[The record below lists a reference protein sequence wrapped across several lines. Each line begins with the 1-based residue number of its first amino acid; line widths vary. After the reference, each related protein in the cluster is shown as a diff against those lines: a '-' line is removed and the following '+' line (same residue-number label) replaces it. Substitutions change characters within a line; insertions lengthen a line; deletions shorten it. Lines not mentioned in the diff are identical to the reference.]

1 MKKPSINLSKE
12 SIVDFFLNHGEK
24 LVVGLF
30 GALACTLVWGGIDA
44 VRTKPAKREQ
54 LPTVIVE
61 HAGRTMK
68 HIADSKGPPAE
79 TTKRPSLAKQVEPW
93 RENVVAAPAVPRIF
107 NTPLSD
113 EKAKRSAPD
122 VLPLV
127 DLRVRPGWA
136 VIAIAQDP
144 NQGMMMGMPETK
156 ENDDG
161 KEKDKDKN
169 KKKQKGGKGAD
180 AGDLTLGVPPG
191 SQKTGRSKFQMGGPM
206 GPMGPGGP
214 MMGGE
219 AGSLLPLAS
228 PVMPGKIIPYCLVT
242 ALVPANAQQEAFMRA
257 FASSGLQTQADIP
270 LWSDYRIE
278 RAEVPAGT
286 SADAELNW
294 TRLDLNKVAKAAE
307 DWNGIQPEI
316 APADL
321 QLDPSQ
327 IVPMDENA
335 IQVVPYVF
343 PLPRLAGDPW
353 GTESLHPWV
362 VEQLRKRQIEQE
374 KWEAVALEEAE
385 QASKTNILGGPGAGG
400 GAPMGPG
407 GGMGAGMGRSMMP
420 PTGGAGS
427 RGMMPPGM
435 SGRGMM
441 PPGGPMGGGG
451 DSDSAAMAGAGSRGM
466 RMPPSGMSSR
476 MGGPGGMM
484 PPGMMPPGG
493 GPGGMM
499 SGGMGGMMGGGEG
512 GMEMG
517 MGIKLPEYRMF
528 RFVDTTVE
536 PGKTYRYRVQISVRN
551 PNYGLPAQYLAQAD
565 LADKPIL
572 AAKKS
577 EPSPLAHVPD
587 KTGLL
592 VRSLRKGETRKSK
605 TGYEVLVLAENPETG
620 NYALKSLTTEL
631 GAFANFDKKQA
642 KGPDAKNAESV
653 TTNSLLVDARGRAED
668 GDSKK
673 GTTTGPSEPLELLF
687 LREDGTFSVA
697 SAADSQRDYER
708 YAQTL
713 PTADD
718 GKKKDKDGEG
728 GGSSLFP
735 GGGGLFGPPGGGAG
749 TPPGGPGGSRGSM
762 PPGGG
767 VRGSTPPSGRP
778 GGVQTPGG

>member
-54 LPTVIVE
+54 LPAVIVE
-61 HAGRTMK
+61 HAGRTVK

-79 TTKRPSLAKQVEPW
+79 TTKRPSLAKLVEPW

-113 EKAKRSAPD
+113 EKAKRSAPE

-136 VIAIAQDP
+136 VIAVAQDP

-161 KEKDKDKN
+161 KEKDKN
-169 KKKQKGGKGAD
+169 KKKQKKGAD
-180 AGDLTLGVPPG
+180 PGDVAGGTPPG
-191 SQKTGRSKFQMGGPM
+191 YQKTGRSKFQTGGPM

-219 AGSLLPLAS
+219 GGSLLPLAS

-257 FASSGLQTQADIP
+257 IASSGLQTQADIP

-286 SADAELNW
+286 AADAELTW
-294 TRLDLNKVAKAAE
+294 TRLDLNKVAKSAE
-307 DWNGIQPEI
+307 DWNGIQQEI
-316 APADL
+316 APPDL

-335 IQVVPYVF
+335 VQVVPYVF
-343 PLPRLAGDPW
+343 PLPLLAGDPW

-374 KWEAVALEEAE
+374 KWEALALQEAE
-385 QASKTNILGGPGAGG
+385 QASKTNILGGPGAGS

-427 RGMMPPGM
+427 RGMPPGM
-435 SGRGMM
+435 SSRGMM
-441 PPGGPMGGGG
+441 PPGGPMGGG
-451 DSDSAAMAGAGSRGM
+451 DSDGPPMGGAGSRGM
-466 RMPPSGMSSR
+466 RTPPSGMSSR
-476 MGGPGGMM
+476 MGSGGMM
-484 PPGMMPPGG
+484 PPGMGS
-493 GPGGMM
+493 GGMM
-499 SGGMGGMMGGGEG
+499 GGGMSGMMGGGEG
-512 GMEMG
+512 GMGMEM
-517 MGIKLPEYRMF
+517 KLPEYRMF

-551 PNYGLPAQYLAQAD
+551 PNFGLPAQYLSQAD

-620 NYALKSLTTEL
+620 NYSLKSLTTEL

-673 GTTTGPSEPLELLF
+673 GGTTGPSEPLELLF
-687 LREDGTFSVA
+687 LCEDGTFSVA

-749 TPPGGPGGSRGSM
+749 APPGGPGGS
-762 PPGGG
+762 
-767 VRGSTPPSGRP
+767 RGSTPPSGRP

>member
-61 HAGRTMK
+61 HAGRTVK

-79 TTKRPSLAKQVEPW
+79 TTKRPSLAKLVEPW

-113 EKAKRSAPD
+113 EKAKRSAPE

-161 KEKDKDKN
+161 KDKDKDKDKN
-169 KKKQKGGKGAD
+169 KKKQKKGAD
-180 AGDLTLGVPPG
+180 PGDVAGGTPPG
-191 SQKTGRSKFQMGGPM
+191 YQKTGKNKFQTGGPM

-219 AGSLLPLAS
+219 GSSMMPFAS
-228 PVMPGKIIPYCLVT
+228 TVMPGKIIPYCLVT

-257 FASSGLQTQADIP
+257 LASSGLQTQADIP

-286 SADAELNW
+286 AADAELNW
-294 TRLDLNKVAKAAE
+294 TRLDLNKVAKSAE

-316 APADL
+316 APLDL

-335 IQVVPYVF
+335 LQVVPYVF
-343 PLPRLAGDPW
+343 PLPLLAGDPW

-374 KWEAVALEEAE
+374 KWEALALQEAE
-385 QASKTNILGGPGAGG
+385 QASKTNILGGPGAGS
-400 GAPMGPG
+400 GAPMGS
-407 GGMGAGMGRSMMP
+407 GAGMGS
-420 PTGGAGS
+420 
-427 RGMMPPGM
+427 GM
-435 SGRGMM
+435 GRGMM
-441 PPGGPMGGGG
+441 PPGGRGMMPPGMTPGGPMGRRAGGG
-451 DSDSAAMAGAGSRGM
+451 DSEGASMEGGGSRGM
-466 RMPPSGMSSR
+466 RTPPSGMSSR

-484 PPGMMPPGG
+484 PPGM

-499 SGGMGGMMGGGEG
+499 GGGMGGMMGGGEG
-512 GMEMG
+512 GMGMG
-517 MGIKLPEYRMF
+517 MEMNLPEYRMF

-551 PNYGLPAQYLAQAD
+551 PNFGLPAQYLSQAD

-592 VRSLRKGETRKSK
+592 VRSLRKGEARKSK

-653 TTNSLLVDARGRAED
+653 TTNSLLVDARGRVED

-673 GTTTGPSEPLELLF
+673 GGTTGPSEPLELLF

-749 TPPGGPGGSRGSM
+749 APPGGPGGS
-762 PPGGG
+762 
-767 VRGSTPPSGRP
+767 RGSTPPSGRP
-778 GGVQTPGG
+778 GGVQAPGG

>member
-12 SIVDFFLNHGEK
+12 SIASFFLNHGEK

-54 LPTVIVE
+54 LPAVIVE
-61 HAGRTMK
+61 HAGRTVK

-79 TTKRPSLAKQVEPW
+79 TIKRPSLAKLVEPW
-93 RENVVAAPAVPRIF
+93 RENVVAAVAVPRIF

-113 EKAKRSAPD
+113 EKAKRSAPE
-122 VLPLV
+122 VLPLI

-136 VIAIAQDP
+136 VIAVAQDP
-144 NQGMMMGMPETK
+144 NQGMMMQPDMTK
-156 ENDDG
+156 ETDDG
-161 KEKDKDKN
+161 KDRDKN
-169 KKKQKGGKGAD
+169 KKKQKKGAD
-180 AGDLTLGVPPG
+180 PGDGANWTSSG
-191 SQKTGRSKFQMGGPM
+191 SQKKGKSKFQMG

-214 MMGGE
+214 MMGGGE
-219 AGSLLPLAS
+219 GSSMQPFTQ

-242 ALVPANAQQEAFMRA
+242 ALVPANAQQEAFLRA
-257 FASSGLQTQADIP
+257 FAFSGLQTQADIP

-286 SADAELNW
+286 AAAAELSW
-294 TRLDLNKVAKAAE
+294 TRLDLNKVAKSAE
-307 DWNGIQPEI
+307 EWNGIQPEI
-316 APADL
+316 APPDL
-321 QLDPSQ
+321 QLDPAQ

-335 IQVVPYVF
+335 VQVVPYVF

-353 GTESLHPWV
+353 GIESLHPWV
-362 VEQLRKRQIEQE
+362 VEQLRKRQVEQE
-374 KWEAVALEEAE
+374 KWEALALEEAE
-385 QASKTNILGGPGAGG
+385 QASKTNILGGPGAGT
-400 GAPMGPG
+400 GASMGP
-407 GGMGAGMGRSMMP
+407 GAGMGRGMGRGMMP
-420 PTGGAGS
+420 PGGS

-435 SGRGMM
+435 M
-441 PPGGPMGGGG
+441 PGGPTGRGADGG
-451 DSDSAAMAGAGSRGM
+451 DSEGASTEGGGARGM
-466 RMPPSGMSSR
+466 RLPPSGMASR

-484 PPGMMPPGG
+484 PPSM
-493 GPGGMM
+493 GP
-499 SGGMGGMMGGGEG
+499 GGMMGGGLGG
-512 GMEMG
+512 GMGGGEGDMG
-517 MGIKLPEYRMF
+517 MERKLPDYRMF

-551 PNYGLPAQYLAQAD
+551 PNYGLPAQYLSQAD

-572 AAKKS
+572 AAMKS

-592 VRSLRKGETRKSK
+592 VRALRRGEARKPK
-605 TGYEVLVLAENPETG
+605 TGYEVLVLVENAETG
-620 NYALKSLTTEL
+620 NYSLKSVPTEL
-631 GAFANFDKKQA
+631 GAFANLDKKQA
-642 KGPDAKNAESV
+642 KGPDAKSVESV
-653 TTNSLLVDARGRAED
+653 TTNSLLVDARGRVED
-668 GDSKK
+668 GDTKK
-673 GTTTGPSEPLELLF
+673 GGTTGPSEPLELLF

-718 GKKKDKDGEG
+718 GKKGKDKDGEA
-728 GGSSLFP
+728 GGSSLYP

-749 TPPGGPGGSRGSM
+749 APPGGPGGS
-762 PPGGG
+762 
-767 VRGSTPPSGRP
+767 RGSTPPSGRP
-778 GGVQTPGG
+778 GGGQAPGG

>member
-61 HAGRTMK
+61 HAGRTVK

-79 TTKRPSLAKQVEPW
+79 TTKRPSLAKLVEPW
-93 RENVVAAPAVPRIF
+93 RENVVTAPAVPRIF
-107 NTPLSD
+107 NAPLSD
-113 EKAKRSAPD
+113 EKAKRSAPE

-136 VIAIAQDP
+136 VIAVAQDP
-144 NQGMMMGMPETK
+144 NQGMMMMQPDMK

-161 KEKDKDKN
+161 KDKN
-169 KKKQKGGKGAD
+169 KKKQKKGTDPGEVAGG
-180 AGDLTLGVPPG
+180 TPPG
-191 SQKTGRSKFQMGGPM
+191 LQKSGRSKFQMGGPM

-219 AGSLLPLAS
+219 GGPMMPFAS

-257 FASSGLQTQADIP
+257 FAFSGLQTQADIP

-286 SADAELNW
+286 AADAELTW
-294 TRLDLNKVAKAAE
+294 TRLDLNKVAKSAE

-316 APADL
+316 APPDL

-327 IVPMDENA
+327 IVPMDDNA
-335 IQVVPYVF
+335 VQVVPYVF

-374 KWEAVALEEAE
+374 KWEALAQEEAE
-385 QASKTNILGGPGAGG
+385 QASKTNILGGSGAG
-400 GAPMGPG
+400 
-407 GGMGAGMGRSMMP
+407 GAGMGSGMMP
-420 PTGGAGS
+420 PGMGRGMMPPGGSSGMMPPGGS
-427 RGMMPPGM
+427 RGMMPPGG
-435 SGRGMM
+435 SRGMM
-441 PPGGPMGGGG
+441 PPGGPMGRGAGGG
-451 DSDSAAMAGAGSRGM
+451 DSDGSSTEGGSLGM

-484 PPGMMPPGG
+484 PPGM

-499 SGGMGGMMGGGEG
+499 GGGMGGMMGGEG
-512 GMEMG
+512 GTGMEM
-517 MGIKLPEYRMF
+517 KLPEYRMF

-551 PNYGLPAQYLAQAD
+551 PNYGLPAQYLSQAD

-592 VRSLRKGETRKSK
+592 VRALRKGEARKSK

-620 NYALKSLTTEL
+620 NYSLKSLTTEL
-631 GAFANFDKKQA
+631 GAFANFDKKLA

-653 TTNSLLVDARGRAED
+653 TTNSLLVDARGRMED
-668 GDSKK
+668 GDTKK
-673 GTTTGPSEPLELLF
+673 GGATGPSEPLELLF

-718 GKKKDKDGEG
+718 GKKGKDKDGEG

-735 GGGGLFGPPGGGAG
+735 GAGGGGLFGPPGGGAG
-749 TPPGGPGGSRGSM
+749 IPPGGPGGSRGST
-762 PPGGG
+762 PPG
-767 VRGSTPPSGRP
+767 GRP
-778 GGVQTPGG
+778 GGVQAPGG

>member
-61 HAGRTMK
+61 HAGRTVK

-79 TTKRPSLAKQVEPW
+79 TTKRPSLAKLVEPW

-113 EKAKRSAPD
+113 EKAKRSAPE

-144 NQGMMMGMPETK
+144 NQGMMMQPDMTK

-161 KEKDKDKN
+161 KEKDKN

-180 AGDLTLGVPPG
+180 AGDVTLGVPPG

-219 AGSLLPLAS
+219 GSSMMPFAS
-228 PVMPGKIIPYCLVT
+228 TVMPGKIIPYCLVT

-257 FASSGLQTQADIP
+257 FASSGLQTQADVP

-286 SADAELNW
+286 AADAELNW
-294 TRLDLNKVAKAAE
+294 TRLDLNKVAKSAE

-316 APADL
+316 APLDL

-335 IQVVPYVF
+335 VQVVPYVF
-343 PLPRLAGDPW
+343 PLPLLAGDPW

-374 KWEAVALEEAE
+374 KWEALALQEAE
-385 QASKTNILGGPGAGG
+385 QASKTNILGGPGAGS
-400 GAPMGPG
+400 GAPMGS
-407 GGMGAGMGRSMMP
+407 GAGMGS
-420 PTGGAGS
+420 
-427 RGMMPPGM
+427 GM
-435 SGRGMM
+435 GRGMM
-441 PPGGPMGGGG
+441 PPGGRGMMPPGMTPGGPMGRRAGGG
-451 DSDSAAMAGAGSRGM
+451 DSEGASMEGGGSRGM
-466 RMPPSGMSSR
+466 RTPPSGMSSR

-484 PPGMMPPGG
+484 PPGM

-499 SGGMGGMMGGGEG
+499 GGGMGGMMGGGEG
-512 GMEMG
+512 GMGMEM
-517 MGIKLPEYRMF
+517 KLPEYRMF

-551 PNYGLPAQYLAQAD
+551 PNFGLPAQYLSQAD

-653 TTNSLLVDARGRAED
+653 TTNSLLVDARGRVED

-673 GTTTGPSEPLELLF
+673 GGTTGPSEPLELLF

-749 TPPGGPGGSRGSM
+749 APPGGPGGS
-762 PPGGG
+762 
-767 VRGSTPPSGRP
+767 RGSTPPSGRP
-778 GGVQTPGG
+778 GGVQAPGG

>member
-61 HAGRTMK
+61 HAGRTVK

-79 TTKRPSLAKQVEPW
+79 TTKRPSLAKLVEPW
-93 RENVVAAPAVPRIF
+93 RENVVATPAVPRIF

-113 EKAKRSAPD
+113 EKAKRSAPE

-136 VIAIAQDP
+136 VIAVAQDP
-144 NQGMMMGMPETK
+144 NQGMMMMQPEMTK
-156 ENDDG
+156 ENDKDNY
-161 KEKDKDKN
+161 KDKDKT
-169 KKKQKGGKGAD
+169 KKKPKGPPGAD
-180 AGDLTLGVPPG
+180 LGDVGGGTPPG
-191 SQKTGRSKFQMGGPM
+191 SMKGRNKFQMGGPM
-206 GPMGPGGP
+206 GPMMGGEGGP
-214 MMGGE
+214 MM
-219 AGSLLPLAS
+219 PFAS

-257 FASSGLQTQADIP
+257 FAFSGLQTQADIP

-294 TRLDLNKVAKAAE
+294 TRLDLNKVAKSAE
-307 DWNGIQPEI
+307 DWNGIQLEI
-316 APADL
+316 APPDL

-335 IQVVPYVF
+335 VQVVPYVF

-374 KWEAVALEEAE
+374 KWEALALEEAE
-385 QASKTNILGGPGAGG
+385 QASRTNILGGPGAGG
-400 GAPMGPG
+400 P
-407 GGMGAGMGRSMMP
+407 GAGMGSGMMP
-420 PTGGAGS
+420 PGMGRGMMPPGGS
-427 RGMMPPGM
+427 RGMMPPGG
-435 SGRGMM
+435 SRGMM
-441 PPGGPMGGGG
+441 PPGGAMGRGAGGG
-451 DSDSAAMAGAGSRGM
+451 DSEGSSMEGGGSRGM

-484 PPGMMPPGG
+484 PPGM

-499 SGGMGGMMGGGEG
+499 GGGMGGMMGGGEG
-512 GMEMG
+512 GMG
-517 MGIKLPEYRMF
+517 MEIKLPEYRMF

-551 PNYGLPAQYLAQAD
+551 PNYGLPAQYLSQAD

-592 VRSLRKGETRKSK
+592 VRALRKGEARKSK

-620 NYALKSLTTEL
+620 NYSLKSLTTEL
-631 GAFANFDKKQA
+631 GAFANFDKKLA

-653 TTNSLLVDARGRAED
+653 TTNSLLVDARGRVED
-668 GDSKK
+668 GDMKK
-673 GTTTGPSEPLELLF
+673 GGPTGPSEPLELLF

-718 GKKKDKDGEG
+718 GKKGKDKDGEG

-735 GGGGLFGPPGGGAG
+735 GAGGGLFGSPGGGAG
-749 TPPGGPGGSRGSM
+749 SPPGGPGGS
-762 PPGGG
+762 
-767 VRGSTPPSGRP
+767 RGSTPPSGRP
-778 GGVQTPGG
+778 GG

>member
-61 HAGRTMK
+61 HAGRTVK

-79 TTKRPSLAKQVEPW
+79 TTKRPSLAKLVEPW

-113 EKAKRSAPD
+113 EKAKRSAPE

-136 VIAIAQDP
+136 VIAVAQDP
-144 NQGMMMGMPETK
+144 NQGMMMQPDMTTES
-156 ENDDG
+156 D
-161 KEKDKDKN
+161 KDKDKDKS

-180 AGDLTLGVPPG
+180 AGDVTLGVPPG

-206 GPMGPGGP
+206 GPGGP

-219 AGSLLPLAS
+219 GGSLLPLAS

-286 SADAELNW
+286 AADAELNW
-294 TRLDLNKVAKAAE
+294 TRLDLNKVGKSAE
-307 DWNGIQPEI
+307 EWNGIQPEI
-316 APADL
+316 APPDL

-335 IQVVPYVF
+335 VQVLPYVF
-343 PLPRLAGDPW
+343 PLPLLAGDPW

-374 KWEAVALEEAE
+374 KWEALALQEAE
-385 QASKTNILGGPGAGG
+385 QASKTNILGGPGAGS
-400 GAPMGPG
+400 GAPMGS
-407 GGMGAGMGRSMMP
+407 GAGMGS
-420 PTGGAGS
+420 
-427 RGMMPPGM
+427 GM
-435 SGRGMM
+435 GRGMM
-441 PPGGPMGGGG
+441 PPGGRGMMPPGMTPGGPMGRRAGGG
-451 DSDSAAMAGAGSRGM
+451 DSEGASMEGGGSRGM
-466 RMPPSGMSSR
+466 RTPPSGMSSR

-484 PPGMMPPGG
+484 PPGM

-499 SGGMGGMMGGGEG
+499 GGGMGGMMGGGEG
-512 GMEMG
+512 GMGMEM
-517 MGIKLPEYRMF
+517 KLPEYRMF

-551 PNYGLPAQYLAQAD
+551 PNFGLPAQYLSQAD

-592 VRSLRKGETRKSK
+592 VRSLRKGEARKSK

-653 TTNSLLVDARGRAED
+653 TTNSLLVDARGRVED

-673 GTTTGPSEPLELLF
+673 GGTTGPSEPLELLF

-749 TPPGGPGGSRGSM
+749 APPGGPGGS
-762 PPGGG
+762 
-767 VRGSTPPSGRP
+767 RGSTPPSGRP
-778 GGVQTPGG
+778 GGVQAPGG

>member
-1 MKKPSINLSKE
+1 
-12 SIVDFFLNHGEK
+12 
-24 LVVGLF
+24 
-30 GALACTLVWGGIDA
+30 LACTLVWGGIDA

-61 HAGRTMK
+61 HAGRTVK

-79 TTKRPSLAKQVEPW
+79 TAKRPSLAKLVEPW

-113 EKAKRSAPD
+113 EKAKRSAPE

-127 DLRVRPGWA
+127 DLRVRAGWA
-136 VIAIAQDP
+136 VIAVAQDP
-144 NQGMMMGMPETK
+144 NQGMMMQPDMTK
-156 ENDDG
+156 ENDKDNY
-161 KEKDKDKN
+161 KDKDKN
-169 KKKQKGGKGAD
+169 KKKQKGPPGAD
-180 AGDLTLGVPPG
+180 PGDVAGGNPPG
-191 SQKTGRSKFQMGGPM
+191 STKGRNRLPMGGPM
-206 GPMGPGGP
+206 GPMGPMMGGEGGP
-214 MMGGE
+214 MM
-219 AGSLLPLAS
+219 PFAS

-257 FASSGLQTQADIP
+257 FASSGLQTQADIA

-286 SADAELNW
+286 SADAELTW
-294 TRLDLNKVAKAAE
+294 ARLDLNKVAKTAE
-307 DWNGIQPEI
+307 EWNGIQPEI
-316 APADL
+316 APPDL

-335 IQVVPYVF
+335 FQVVPYVF

-374 KWEAVALEEAE
+374 KWEALALEEAE

-400 GAPMGPG
+400 PG
-407 GGMGAGMGRSMMP
+407 VGMGSGMMPPGMGRGMMP
-420 PTGGAGS
+420 PGGS
-427 RGMMPPGM
+427 RGMMPPGAM
-435 SGRGMM
+435 
-441 PPGGPMGGGG
+441 PGGPMGRGAGGG
-451 DSDSAAMAGAGSRGM
+451 DSEGLSMEGAGARGM
-466 RMPPSGMSSR
+466 RMPPGMSSR
-476 MGGPGGMM
+476 MGGSGGMM
-484 PPGMMPPGG
+484 PPGMGS
-493 GPGGMM
+493 GGMM
-499 SGGMGGMMGGGEG
+499 GSGMGGMMGGEG
-512 GMEMG
+512 GMGMEM
-517 MGIKLPEYRMF
+517 KLPEYRMF

-551 PNYGLPAQYLAQAD
+551 PNYGLPAQYLSQAD

-577 EPSPLAHVPD
+577 EPSPLAHVPE

-592 VRSLRKGETRKSK
+592 VRALRKGEARKSK

-620 NYALKSLTTEL
+620 NYSLKSLTTEL
-631 GAFANFDKKQA
+631 GAFANFDKKLA

-653 TTNSLLVDARGRAED
+653 TTNSLLVDARGRMED
-668 GDSKK
+668 GDAKK
-673 GTTTGPSEPLELLF
+673 GGTTGPSEPLELLF

-713 PTADD
+713 PTVDD
-718 GKKKDKDGEG
+718 GKKGKDKDGEG
-728 GGSSLFP
+728 GGLSLFP
-735 GGGGLFGPPGGGAG
+735 GGGGGLFGPPGSGAG
-749 TPPGGPGGSRGSM
+749 APPGGSPGGSRGSS
-762 PPGGG
+762 PPG
-767 VRGSTPPSGRP
+767 GRP
-778 GGVQTPGG
+778 GG

>member
-1 MKKPSINLSKE
+1 KKPSINLSKE

-54 LPTVIVE
+54 LPAVIVE
-61 HAGRTMK
+61 HAGRTVK

-79 TTKRPSLAKQVEPW
+79 TTKRPSLAKLVEPW

-113 EKAKRSAPD
+113 EKAKRSAPE

-144 NQGMMMGMPETK
+144 NQGMMMQPDMTK

-161 KEKDKDKN
+161 KEKDKN

-180 AGDLTLGVPPG
+180 AGDVTLGVPPG

-219 AGSLLPLAS
+219 GSSMMPFAS
-228 PVMPGKIIPYCLVT
+228 TVMPGKIIPYCLVT

-257 FASSGLQTQADIP
+257 FASSGLQTQADVP

-286 SADAELNW
+286 AADAELNW
-294 TRLDLNKVAKAAE
+294 TRLDLNKVAKSAE

-316 APADL
+316 APLDL

-335 IQVVPYVF
+335 VQVVPYVF
-343 PLPRLAGDPW
+343 PLPLLAGDPW

-374 KWEAVALEEAE
+374 KWEALALQEAE
-385 QASKTNILGGPGAGG
+385 QASKTNILGGPGAGS
-400 GAPMGPG
+400 GAPMGS
-407 GGMGAGMGRSMMP
+407 GAGMGS
-420 PTGGAGS
+420 
-427 RGMMPPGM
+427 GM
-435 SGRGMM
+435 GRGMM
-441 PPGGPMGGGG
+441 PPGGRGMMPPGMTPGGPMGRRAGGG
-451 DSDSAAMAGAGSRGM
+451 DSEGASMEGGGSRGM
-466 RMPPSGMSSR
+466 RTPPSGMSSR

-484 PPGMMPPGG
+484 PPGM

-499 SGGMGGMMGGGEG
+499 GGGMGGMMGGGEG
-512 GMEMG
+512 GMGMG
-517 MGIKLPEYRMF
+517 MEMKLPEYRMF

-551 PNYGLPAQYLAQAD
+551 PNFGLPAQYLSQAD

-592 VRSLRKGETRKSK
+592 VRSLRKGEARKSK

-653 TTNSLLVDARGRAED
+653 TTNSLLVDARGRVED

-673 GTTTGPSEPLELLF
+673 GGTTGPSEPLELLF

-749 TPPGGPGGSRGSM
+749 APPGGPGGS
-762 PPGGG
+762 
-767 VRGSTPPSGRP
+767 RGSTPPSGRP
-778 GGVQTPGG
+778 GGVQAPGG

>member
-79 TTKRPSLAKQVEPW
+79 TTKRPSLAKLVEPW

-113 EKAKRSAPD
+113 EKAKRSAPE

-136 VIAIAQDP
+136 VIAVAQDP
-144 NQGMMMGMPETK
+144 NQGMMMQPDMTT
-156 ENDDG
+156 END
-161 KEKDKDKN
+161 KDKDKS

-180 AGDLTLGVPPG
+180 AGDLTLTPGVPPG

-219 AGSLLPLAS
+219 GSSMMPFAS

-257 FASSGLQTQADIP
+257 FAFSGLQTQADIP

-286 SADAELNW
+286 AADAELNW
-294 TRLDLNKVAKAAE
+294 ARLDLNKVAKSAE

-316 APADL
+316 APPDL

-335 IQVVPYVF
+335 VQVVPYVF
-343 PLPRLAGDPW
+343 PLPLLAGDPW

-374 KWEAVALEEAE
+374 KWEALALEEAE

-400 GAPMGPG
+400 P
-407 GGMGAGMGRSMMP
+407 GAGMGSGMMP
-420 PTGGAGS
+420 PGMGRGMMPPGGS
-427 RGMMPPGM
+427 RGMMPPGG
-435 SGRGMM
+435 SRGMM
-441 PPGGPMGGGG
+441 PPGGAMGRGAGGG
-451 DSDSAAMAGAGSRGM
+451 DSEGSSMEGGGSRGM

-476 MGGPGGMM
+476 MGSGGMM
-484 PPGMMPPGG
+484 PPGM
-493 GPGGMM
+493 GP
-499 SGGMGGMMGGGEG
+499 GGMMGGGLGGMMGGSEG
-512 GMEMG
+512 GMGMEM
-517 MGIKLPEYRMF
+517 KLPEYRMF

-551 PNYGLPAQYLAQAD
+551 PNYGLPAQYLSQAD

-592 VRSLRKGETRKSK
+592 VRALRKGEARKSK
-605 TGYEVLVLAENPETG
+605 TGYEVLVLAENAETG
-620 NYALKSLTTEL
+620 NYSLKSLTTEL

-653 TTNSLLVDARGRAED
+653 TTNSLLVDARGRVED
-668 GDSKK
+668 GDTKK
-673 GTTTGPSEPLELLF
+673 GGSTGPSEPLELLF

-713 PTADD
+713 PAADD
-718 GKKKDKDGEG
+718 GKKGKDKDGEG

-735 GGGGLFGPPGGGAG
+735 GGGGLFGPPGGGG
-749 TPPGGPGGSRGSM
+749 GSPPGGPGGS
-762 PPGGG
+762 
-767 VRGSTPPSGRP
+767 RGSTPPSGRP
-778 GGVQTPGG
+778 GGGQAPGG

>member
-61 HAGRTMK
+61 HAGRTVK

-79 TTKRPSLAKQVEPW
+79 TTKRPSLAKLVEPW

-113 EKAKRSAPD
+113 EKAKRSAPE

-136 VIAIAQDP
+136 VIAVAQDP
-144 NQGMMMGMPETK
+144 NQGMMMQPDMTK

-161 KEKDKDKN
+161 KEKDKN

-180 AGDLTLGVPPG
+180 AGDVTLGVPPG

-206 GPMGPGGP
+206 GPGGPGGP

-219 AGSLLPLAS
+219 GSSMMPFAS
-228 PVMPGKIIPYCLVT
+228 TVMPGKIIPYCLVT

-286 SADAELNW
+286 AADAELTW
-294 TRLDLNKVAKAAE
+294 ARLDLNKVAKSAE
-307 DWNGIQPEI
+307 EWNGIQLEI
-316 APADL
+316 APPDL

-335 IQVVPYVF
+335 LQVVPYVF

-362 VEQLRKRQIEQE
+362 VDQLRKRQIEQE
-374 KWEAVALEEAE
+374 KWEALALEEAE

-400 GAPMGPG
+400 P
-407 GGMGAGMGRSMMP
+407 GAGMGSGMMP
-420 PTGGAGS
+420 PGMGRGMMPPGGS
-427 RGMMPPGM
+427 RGMMPPGGAM
-435 SGRGMM
+435 GRGA
-441 PPGGPMGGGG
+441 GGG
-451 DSDSAAMAGAGSRGM
+451 DSEGSSMEGGGSRGM
-466 RMPPSGMSSR
+466 RLPPSGMSSR
-476 MGGPGGMM
+476 MGSGGMM
-484 PPGMMPPGG
+484 PPGMGA
-493 GPGGMM
+493 GGMM
-499 SGGMGGMMGGGEG
+499 GGGMGGMMGGSEG
-512 GMEMG
+512 GMGMEM
-517 MGIKLPEYRMF
+517 KLPEYRMF

-551 PNYGLPAQYLAQAD
+551 PNYGLPAQYLSQAD

-592 VRSLRKGETRKSK
+592 VRALRRGEARKSK

-620 NYALKSLTTEL
+620 NYSLKSLTTEL
-631 GAFANFDKKQA
+631 GAFANFDKKLA

-653 TTNSLLVDARGRAED
+653 TTNSLLVDARGRVED
-668 GDSKK
+668 GDTKK
-673 GTTTGPSEPLELLF
+673 GGPTGPSEPLELLF

-713 PTADD
+713 PAADD

-735 GGGGLFGPPGGGAG
+735 GAGGGLFGPPGGGAG
-749 TPPGGPGGSRGSM
+749 YPPGGSGGSRGSA
-762 PPGGG
+762 
-767 VRGSTPPSGRP
+767 PPSGRP
-778 GGVQTPGG
+778 GGVQAPGG

>member
-61 HAGRTMK
+61 HAGRTVK

-79 TTKRPSLAKQVEPW
+79 TTKRPSLAKLVEPW

-113 EKAKRSAPD
+113 EKAKRSAPE

-144 NQGMMMGMPETK
+144 NQGMMMQPDMTK

-161 KEKDKDKN
+161 KEKDKN

-180 AGDLTLGVPPG
+180 AGDVTLGVPPG

-219 AGSLLPLAS
+219 GSSMMPFAS
-228 PVMPGKIIPYCLVT
+228 TVMPGKIIPYCLVT

-257 FASSGLQTQADIP
+257 FASSGLQTQADVP

-286 SADAELNW
+286 AADAELNW
-294 TRLDLNKVAKAAE
+294 TRLDLNKVAKSAE

-316 APADL
+316 APLDL

-335 IQVVPYVF
+335 VQVVPYVF
-343 PLPRLAGDPW
+343 PLPLLAGDPW

-374 KWEAVALEEAE
+374 KWEALALQEAE
-385 QASKTNILGGPGAGG
+385 QASKTNILGGPGAGS
-400 GAPMGPG
+400 GAPMGS
-407 GGMGAGMGRSMMP
+407 GAGMGS
-420 PTGGAGS
+420 
-427 RGMMPPGM
+427 GM
-435 SGRGMM
+435 GRGMM
-441 PPGGPMGGGG
+441 PPGGRGMMPPGMTPGGPMGRRAGGG
-451 DSDSAAMAGAGSRGM
+451 DSEGASMEGGGSRGM
-466 RMPPSGMSSR
+466 RTPPSGMSSR

-484 PPGMMPPGG
+484 PPGM

-499 SGGMGGMMGGGEG
+499 GGGMGGMMGGGEG
-512 GMEMG
+512 GMGMEM
-517 MGIKLPEYRMF
+517 KLPEYRMF

-551 PNYGLPAQYLAQAD
+551 PNFGLPAQYLSQAD

-592 VRSLRKGETRKSK
+592 VRSLRKGEARKSK

-653 TTNSLLVDARGRAED
+653 TTNSLLVDARGRVED

-673 GTTTGPSEPLELLF
+673 GGTTGPSEPLELLF

-749 TPPGGPGGSRGSM
+749 APPGGPGGS
-762 PPGGG
+762 
-767 VRGSTPPSGRP
+767 RGSTPPSGRP
-778 GGVQTPGG
+778 GGVQAPGG

>member
-61 HAGRTMK
+61 HAGRTVK

-79 TTKRPSLAKQVEPW
+79 TTKRPSLAKLVEPW

-113 EKAKRSAPD
+113 EKAKRSAPE

-144 NQGMMMGMPETK
+144 NQGMMMQPDMTK

-161 KEKDKDKN
+161 KEKDKN

-180 AGDLTLGVPPG
+180 AGDVTLGVPPG

-219 AGSLLPLAS
+219 GSSMMPFAS
-228 PVMPGKIIPYCLVT
+228 TVMPGKIIPYCLVT

-257 FASSGLQTQADIP
+257 LASSGLQTQADIP

-286 SADAELNW
+286 AADAELNW
-294 TRLDLNKVAKAAE
+294 TRLDLNKVAKSAE

-316 APADL
+316 APLDL

-335 IQVVPYVF
+335 VQVVPYVF
-343 PLPRLAGDPW
+343 PLPLLAGDPW

-374 KWEAVALEEAE
+374 KWEALALQEAE
-385 QASKTNILGGPGAGG
+385 QASKTNILGGPGAGS
-400 GAPMGPG
+400 GAPMGS
-407 GGMGAGMGRSMMP
+407 GAGMGS
-420 PTGGAGS
+420 
-427 RGMMPPGM
+427 GM
-435 SGRGMM
+435 GRGMM
-441 PPGGPMGGGG
+441 PPGGRGMMPPGMTPGGPMGRRAGGG
-451 DSDSAAMAGAGSRGM
+451 DSEGASMEGGGSRGM
-466 RMPPSGMSSR
+466 RTPPSGMSSR

-484 PPGMMPPGG
+484 PPGM

-499 SGGMGGMMGGGEG
+499 GGGMGGMMGGGEG
-512 GMEMG
+512 GMGMG
-517 MGIKLPEYRMF
+517 MEMKLPEYRMF

-551 PNYGLPAQYLAQAD
+551 PNFGLPAQYLSQAD

-653 TTNSLLVDARGRAED
+653 TTNSLLVDARGRVED

-673 GTTTGPSEPLELLF
+673 GGTTGPSEPLELLF

-749 TPPGGPGGSRGSM
+749 APPGGPGGS
-762 PPGGG
+762 
-767 VRGSTPPSGRP
+767 RGSTPPSGRP
-778 GGVQTPGG
+778 GGVQAPGG

>member
-61 HAGRTMK
+61 HAGRTVK

-79 TTKRPSLAKQVEPW
+79 TTKRPSLAKLVEPW

-113 EKAKRSAPD
+113 EKAKRSAPE

-136 VIAIAQDP
+136 VIAVAQDP
-144 NQGMMMGMPETK
+144 NQGMMMQPDMTT
-156 ENDDG
+156 END
-161 KEKDKDKN
+161 KDKDKS

-180 AGDLTLGVPPG
+180 AGDVTLGVPPG

-219 AGSLLPLAS
+219 GSSMMPFAS
-228 PVMPGKIIPYCLVT
+228 TVMPGKIIPYCLVT

-286 SADAELNW
+286 AADAELTW
-294 TRLDLNKVAKAAE
+294 ARLDLNKVAKSAE

-316 APADL
+316 APPDL

-335 IQVVPYVF
+335 LQVVPYVF

-374 KWEAVALEEAE
+374 KWEALALEEAE
-385 QASKTNILGGPGAGG
+385 QASKTNILGGPGAGS
-400 GAPMGPG
+400 GAPMGS
-407 GGMGAGMGRSMMP
+407 GAGMGS
-420 PTGGAGS
+420 
-427 RGMMPPGM
+427 GM
-435 SGRGMM
+435 GRGMM
-441 PPGGPMGGGG
+441 PPGGRGMMPPGGAMGRGAGGG
-451 DSDSAAMAGAGSRGM
+451 DSEGSSMEGGGSRGM
-466 RMPPSGMSSR
+466 RLPPSGMSSR
-476 MGGPGGMM
+476 MGSGGMM
-484 PPGMMPPGG
+484 PPGM

-499 SGGMGGMMGGGEG
+499 GGGMGGMMGGSEG
-512 GMEMG
+512 GMGMEM
-517 MGIKLPEYRMF
+517 KLPEYRMF

-551 PNYGLPAQYLAQAD
+551 PNFGLPAQYLSQAD
-565 LADKPIL
+565 LGDKPIL

-592 VRSLRKGETRKSK
+592 VRALRRGEARKSK

-620 NYALKSLTTEL
+620 NYSLKSLTTEL
-631 GAFANFDKKQA
+631 GAFANFDKKLA

-653 TTNSLLVDARGRAED
+653 TTNSLLVDARGRVED
-668 GDSKK
+668 GDTKK
-673 GTTTGPSEPLELLF
+673 GGPTGPSEPLELLF

-713 PTADD
+713 PAADD
-718 GKKKDKDGEG
+718 GKKGKDKDGEG

-735 GGGGLFGPPGGGAG
+735 GAGGGLFGPPGGGAG
-749 TPPGGPGGSRGSM
+749 YPPGGSGGSRGSA
-762 PPGGG
+762 
-767 VRGSTPPSGRP
+767 PPSGRP
-778 GGVQTPGG
+778 GGGQAPGG

>member
-61 HAGRTMK
+61 HAGRTIK

-79 TTKRPSLAKQVEPW
+79 TTKRPSLAKLVEPW

-113 EKAKRSAPD
+113 EKAKRSAPE

-136 VIAIAQDP
+136 VIAVAQDP
-144 NQGMMMGMPETK
+144 NQGMMMQPDTK

-161 KEKDKDKN
+161 KDKN
-169 KKKQKGGKGAD
+169 KKKQKGTKGAD
-180 AGDLTLGVPPG
+180 AGDVTLGVPPG

-219 AGSLLPLAS
+219 GGPMMPFAS

-286 SADAELNW
+286 AADAELTW
-294 TRLDLNKVAKAAE
+294 TRLDLNKVAKSAE

-316 APADL
+316 APPDL

-335 IQVVPYVF
+335 VQVVPYVF

-374 KWEAVALEEAE
+374 KWEAFALEEAE
-385 QASKTNILGGPGAGG
+385 RASKPNILGGPGAGT

-407 GGMGAGMGRSMMP
+407 AGMGSGMGRGMMPPGGSRGMMPPGMMPGGPMGRGAGGGDSDGP

-427 RGMMPPGM
+427 RGM
-435 SGRGMM
+435 RL
-441 PPGGPMGGGG
+441 
-451 DSDSAAMAGAGSRGM
+451 
-466 RMPPSGMSSR
+466 PPSGMSSR

-499 SGGMGGMMGGGEG
+499 GGGMGGMMGGEG
-512 GMEMG
+512 GMGMG
-517 MGIKLPEYRMF
+517 MEMKLPEYRMF

-565 LADKPIL
+565 LADKAIL

-592 VRSLRKGETRKSK
+592 VRSLRKGEARKSK
-605 TGYEVLVLAENPETG
+605 SGYEVLVLAENPETG
-620 NYALKSLTTEL
+620 NYSLKSLTTEL
-631 GAFANFDKKQA
+631 GAFANFDKKLA
-642 KGPDAKNAESV
+642 KGPDAKTAESV
-653 TTNSLLVDARGRAED
+653 TTNSLLVDARGRVED
-668 GDSKK
+668 GDAKK
-673 GTTTGPSEPLELLF
+673 GGTTGPSEPLELLF

-735 GGGGLFGPPGGGAG
+735 SGGGLFGPPGGGAG
-749 TPPGGPGGSRGSM
+749 TPPGGPGGSRGS
-762 PPGGG
+762 
-767 VRGSTPPSGRP
+767 TPPSGRP
-778 GGVQTPGG
+778 GGVQAPGG

>member
-79 TTKRPSLAKQVEPW
+79 TTKRPSLAKLVEPW

-113 EKAKRSAPD
+113 EKAKRSAPE

-136 VIAIAQDP
+136 VIAVAQDP
-144 NQGMMMGMPETK
+144 NQGMMMGMPDTK

-161 KEKDKDKN
+161 KEKDKN
-169 KKKQKGGKGAD
+169 KKKQKKGAD
-180 AGDLTLGVPPG
+180 PGDAAGGTPPG
-191 SQKTGRSKFQMGGPM
+191 SQRTGRSKFQMGGPM

-219 AGSLLPLAS
+219 GSSMLPFAQQ
-228 PVMPGKIIPYCLVT
+228 VMPGKIIPYCLVT

-286 SADAELNW
+286 PADAELTW

-316 APADL
+316 APPDL

-335 IQVVPYVF
+335 VQVVPYVF

-374 KWEAVALEEAE
+374 KWEALALEEAE
-385 QASKTNILGGPGAGG
+385 QASKTNILGGPGAGS

-407 GGMGAGMGRSMMP
+407 AGMGSGMGRGMMP
-420 PTGGAGS
+420 PGGS

-435 SGRGMM
+435 M
-441 PPGGPMGGGG
+441 PGGPMGRGAGGG
-451 DSDSAAMAGAGSRGM
+451 DSDGQPTGGTGSRGM

-484 PPGMMPPGG
+484 PPGM
-493 GPGGMM
+493 GP
-499 SGGMGGMMGGGEG
+499 GGMMGGGMGGMTGGGEG
-512 GMEMG
+512 GVGMGMGMGMEM
-517 MGIKLPEYRMF
+517 KLPEYRMF

-551 PNYGLPAQYLAQAD
+551 PNYGLPAQYLSQAD

-577 EPSPLAHVPD
+577 EASPLAHVPD

-592 VRSLRKGETRKSK
+592 VRALRKGEARKSK

-653 TTNSLLVDARGRAED
+653 TTNSLLVDARGRMED
-668 GDSKK
+668 GDTKK
-673 GTTTGPSEPLELLF
+673 GGAVGPSEPLELLF

-697 SAADSQRDYER
+697 SAVDSQRDYER

-718 GKKKDKDGEG
+718 GKKKDKDGEA

-735 GGGGLFGPPGGGAG
+735 GGGALFGPPGGGAG
-749 TPPGGPGGSRGSM
+749 TPPGGPPGGSRGSM

>member
-61 HAGRTMK
+61 HAGRTVK

-79 TTKRPSLAKQVEPW
+79 TTKRPSLAKLVEPW

-113 EKAKRSAPD
+113 EKAKRSAPE

-136 VIAIAQDP
+136 VIAVAQDP
-144 NQGMMMGMPETK
+144 NQGMMMQPDMTTES
-156 ENDDG
+156 D
-161 KEKDKDKN
+161 KDKDKDKS

-180 AGDLTLGVPPG
+180 AGDVTLGVPPG

-219 AGSLLPLAS
+219 GSSMMPFAS
-228 PVMPGKIIPYCLVT
+228 TVMPGKIIPYCLVT

-286 SADAELNW
+286 AADAELNW
-294 TRLDLNKVAKAAE
+294 ARLDLNKVAKSAE
-307 DWNGIQPEI
+307 EWNGIQLEI
-316 APADL
+316 APPDL

-335 IQVVPYVF
+335 LQVVPYVF

-374 KWEAVALEEAE
+374 KWEALALEEAE

-400 GAPMGPG
+400 P
-407 GGMGAGMGRSMMP
+407 GAGMGSGMMP
-420 PTGGAGS
+420 PGMGRGMMPPGGS
-427 RGMMPPGM
+427 RGMMPPGGAM
-435 SGRGMM
+435 GRGA
-441 PPGGPMGGGG
+441 GGG
-451 DSDSAAMAGAGSRGM
+451 DSEGSSMEGGGSRGM
-466 RMPPSGMSSR
+466 RLPPSGMSSR
-476 MGGPGGMM
+476 MGSGGMM
-484 PPGMMPPGG
+484 PPGMGA
-493 GPGGMM
+493 
-499 SGGMGGMMGGGEG
+499 GGMMGGSEG
-512 GMEMG
+512 GMGMEM
-517 MGIKLPEYRMF
+517 KLPEYRMF

-551 PNYGLPAQYLAQAD
+551 PNYGLPAQYLSQAD

-592 VRSLRKGETRKSK
+592 VRALRRGEARKSK

-620 NYALKSLTTEL
+620 NYSLKSLMTEL
-631 GAFANFDKKQA
+631 GAFANFDKKLA

-653 TTNSLLVDARGRAED
+653 TTNSLLVDARGRVED
-668 GDSKK
+668 GDTKK
-673 GTTTGPSEPLELLF
+673 GGQTGPSEPLELLF

-713 PTADD
+713 PAADD
-718 GKKKDKDGEG
+718 GKKGKDKDGEG

-735 GGGGLFGPPGGGAG
+735 GAGGGLFGPPGGGAG
-749 TPPGGPGGSRGSM
+749 YPPGGSGGSRGSA
-762 PPGGG
+762 
-767 VRGSTPPSGRP
+767 PPSGRP
-778 GGVQTPGG
+778 GGVQAPGG

>member
-54 LPTVIVE
+54 LPAVIVE
-61 HAGRTMK
+61 HAGRTVK

-79 TTKRPSLAKQVEPW
+79 TTKRPSLAKLVEPW

-113 EKAKRSAPD
+113 EKAKRSAPE

-136 VIAIAQDP
+136 VIAVAQDP

-161 KEKDKDKN
+161 KEKDKN
-169 KKKQKGGKGAD
+169 KKKQKKGAD
-180 AGDLTLGVPPG
+180 PGDVAGGTPPG
-191 SQKTGRSKFQMGGPM
+191 YQKTGRSKFQTGGPM

-219 AGSLLPLAS
+219 GGSLLPLAS

-257 FASSGLQTQADIP
+257 IASSGLQTQADIP

-286 SADAELNW
+286 AADAELTW
-294 TRLDLNKVAKAAE
+294 TRLDLNKVAKSAE

-316 APADL
+316 APPDL

-335 IQVVPYVF
+335 VQVVPYVF

-374 KWEAVALEEAE
+374 KWEALALEEAE
-385 QASKTNILGGPGAGG
+385 QASKTNILGGPGAGS

-407 GGMGAGMGRSMMP
+407 AGMGAGMGRSMMP

-427 RGMMPPGM
+427 RGMPPGM
-435 SGRGMM
+435 SSRGMM
-441 PPGGPMGGGG
+441 PPGGPMGGG
-451 DSDSAAMAGAGSRGM
+451 DSDGPPMGGAGSRGM
-466 RMPPSGMSSR
+466 RTPPSGMSSR

-484 PPGMMPPGG
+484 PPGMGS
-493 GPGGMM
+493 GGMM
-499 SGGMGGMMGGGEG
+499 GGGMGGMMGGGEG
-512 GMEMG
+512 GMGMEM
-517 MGIKLPEYRMF
+517 KLPEYRMF

-551 PNYGLPAQYLAQAD
+551 PNFGLPAQYLSQAD

-620 NYALKSLTTEL
+620 NYSLKSLTTEL

-673 GTTTGPSEPLELLF
+673 GGTTGPTEPLELLF
-687 LREDGTFSVA
+687 LCEDGTFSVA

-749 TPPGGPGGSRGSM
+749 APPGGPGGS
-762 PPGGG
+762 
-767 VRGSTPPSGRP
+767 RGSTPPSGRP
-778 GGVQTPGG
+778 GGVQAPGG

>member
-61 HAGRTMK
+61 HAGRTVK

-79 TTKRPSLAKQVEPW
+79 TTKRPSLAKLVEPW

-113 EKAKRSAPD
+113 EKAKRSAPE

-136 VIAIAQDP
+136 VIAVAQDP
-144 NQGMMMGMPETK
+144 NQGMMMQPDMTK

-161 KEKDKDKN
+161 KEKDKN

-180 AGDLTLGVPPG
+180 AGDVTLGVPPG

-219 AGSLLPLAS
+219 GSSMMPFAS

-286 SADAELNW
+286 AADAELNW
-294 TRLDLNKVAKAAE
+294 TRLDLNKVAKSAE

-316 APADL
+316 APLDL

-335 IQVVPYVF
+335 VQVVPYVF
-343 PLPRLAGDPW
+343 PLPLLAGDPW

-374 KWEAVALEEAE
+374 KWEALALQEAE
-385 QASKTNILGGPGAGG
+385 QASKTNILGGPGAGS
-400 GAPMGPG
+400 GAPMGS
-407 GGMGAGMGRSMMP
+407 GAGMGS
-420 PTGGAGS
+420 
-427 RGMMPPGM
+427 GM
-435 SGRGMM
+435 GRGMM
-441 PPGGPMGGGG
+441 PPGGRGMMPPGMTPGGPMGRRAGGG
-451 DSDSAAMAGAGSRGM
+451 DSEGASMEGGGSRGM
-466 RMPPSGMSSR
+466 RTPPSGMSSR

-484 PPGMMPPGG
+484 PPGM

-499 SGGMGGMMGGGEG
+499 GGGMGGMMGGGEG
-512 GMEMG
+512 GMGMEM
-517 MGIKLPEYRMF
+517 KLPEYRMF

-551 PNYGLPAQYLAQAD
+551 PNFGLPAQYLSQAD

-592 VRSLRKGETRKSK
+592 VRSLRKGEARKSK

-653 TTNSLLVDARGRAED
+653 TTNSLLVDARGRVED

-673 GTTTGPSEPLELLF
+673 GGTTGPSEPLELLF

-749 TPPGGPGGSRGSM
+749 APPGGPGGS
-762 PPGGG
+762 
-767 VRGSTPPSGRP
+767 RGSTPPSGRP
-778 GGVQTPGG
+778 GGVQAPGG